1 MTKILLVIF
10 TSVSLSLCNITSCLA
25 SGYQNLKFAND
36 LMFRGEYYRAVTEY
50 YRFNSYNPN
59 DKRKLSNHFKIAQCL
74 ELSGR
79 HKEAISE
86 YTEIA
91 NTFTN
96 ARIPAFENIAR
107 IQSKTGE
114 YIHSN
119 ETIRNLEILTGAN
132 QDELKLIKAKN
143 YIHLGNY
150 PEAKEIFINI
160 SNNKG
165 KLSTTATSY
174 LEIMHEQLP
183 LKYKSKPLGA
193 SIGAFLPGAGYA
205 YASKPL
211 TAVSASVVIGGLS
224 YSSYECF
231 NKGIYGVGSILAV
244 VASAFYVGSIYGT
257 VQSIEKETNEK
268 RNAFTGVFNF

>member
-1 MTKILLVIF
+1 MTKILLIIL
-10 TSVSLSLCNITSCLA
+10 TSVSLSLCNVTPCLA
-25 SGYQNLKFAND
+25 ADTKTLKFADD

-59 DKRKLSNHFKIAQCL
+59 DKRKLLNHFKIAQCL

-96 ARIPAFENIAR
+96 ARIPALENVAK
-107 IQSKTGE
+107 IQSNTGG
-114 YIHSN
+114 YVHSN
-119 ETIRNLEILTGAN
+119 ETIRSLEILNGAN
-132 QDELKLIKAKN
+132 QGELKLIKAKN

-165 KLSTTATSY
+165 KLSSTATSY
-174 LEIMHEQLP
+174 LEIMHKQLP
-183 LKYKSKPLGA
+183 LKYKSKSLGA
-193 SIGAFLPGAGYA
+193 LIGAFLPGAGYA

-211 TAVSASVVIGGLS
+211 TAVSALVVIGGLG

-257 VQSIEKETNEK
+257 IQSIEKENNEK
-268 RNAFTGVFNF
+268 RNVFTGAFNF